1 MSILFSKID
10 KMMSLMTAESQFEIA
25 TLISDKYLHSKP
37 TYLSVPKSKSKSR
50 KKSGEPLGFYEVS
63 TVDFKEK
70 GFKQLVGAWCKEENV
85 GRYGSHVYIV
95 IAKKA
100 QPYGV
105 YDGSLHSGE
114 KYAIVEADGFH
125 LPPDFLHGN
134 ELATKINTTKKYDW
148 RGFGA
153 LVIEVGEKLQ
163 EL

>member
-105 YDGSLHSGE
+105 YDGSLHLGE
-114 KYAIVEADGFH
+114 KYAIVDDVTSI
-125 LPPDFLHGN
+125 PCDTLHGN
-134 ELATKINTTKKYDW
+134 VLSTNISATKKYDW

-153 LVIEVGEKLQ
+153 LVIDVGEKLQ

>member
-50 KKSGEPLGFYEVS
+50 KKSGDPLGFYEVS
-63 TVDFKEK
+63 TVNFKEK

-105 YDGSLHSGE
+105 YDGSLHLGE
-114 KYAIVEADGFH
+114 KYAIVDDVPSKPYAT
-125 LPPDFLHGN
+125 LHGIVLSPN
-134 ELATKINTTKKYDW
+134 ISATKKYDW

-153 LVIEVGEKLQ
+153 LVIDVGEKLQ

>member
-95 IAKKA
+95 IAKNY

-105 YDGSLHSGE
+105 YDKSLHNGE
-114 KYAIVEADGFH
+114 KYAIVEADVFS
-125 LPPDFLHGN
+125 PPEFLHGI
-134 ELATKINTTKKYDW
+134 ELSTKINATKKYDW

-153 LVIEVGEKLQ
+153 LVIDVGEKLQ

>member
-25 TLISDKYLHSKP
+25 TLISDKYLHSPSKCV
-37 TYLSVPKSKSKSR
+37 VPKSKSKSR
-50 KKSGEPLGFYEVS
+50 KRSGEPLGFYEVS

-134 ELATKINTTKKYDW
+134 ELATKINATKKYDW

-153 LVIEVGEKLQ
+153 LVIDVGEKLQ

>member
-105 YDGSLHSGE
+105 YDGSLHLGE
-114 KYAIVEADGFH
+114 KYAIVDDVPSKPYAT
-125 LPPDFLHGN
+125 LHGIVLSPN
-134 ELATKINTTKKYDW
+134 ISATKKYDW

-153 LVIEVGEKLQ
+153 LVIDVGEKLQ

>member
-50 KKSGEPLGFYEVS
+50 KKSGDPLGFYEVS
-63 TVDFKEK
+63 TVNFKEK

-85 GRYGSHVYIV
+85 GRYDDQVYVV

-105 YDGSLHSGE
+105 YDGSLHLGE
-114 KYAIVEADGFH
+114 KYAIVDDVPSKPYAT
-125 LPPDFLHGN
+125 LHGIVLSPN
-134 ELATKINTTKKYDW
+134 ISATKKYDW

-153 LVIEVGEKLQ
+153 LVIDVGEKLQ